1 VARSRIAID
10 MFPSSMP
17 MRELMLERSPGVSTV
32 SAADRQRVV
41 DRA

>member
-1 VARSRIAID
+1 
-10 MFPSSMP
+10 MP